1 VFGGSDLVGDTFTP
15 ATDFKQEWYSYPPVL
30 YDHTLNQPQ
39 NELGTVVKME
49 QHDYGLWIEAELDRA
64 KEYTEAVLALIEQ
77 EVLGFSTGSAS
88 HLVRM
93 KGNMITQWPIL
104 EVSLTTTPCEPRT
117 VGVSAMESAEC
128 RMQNAGQSRQ
138 SGMSTQRR
146 RGAEVQE
153 ERKSIESEE
162 DGMSTQTAEYI
173 VNEENVM
180 KAQGTMD
187 NPKSE
192 IGNPESEIGNPK
204 SELLDRMSQM
214 EQKFTT
220 LLDVMTSHAAPGA
233 ARRGFVVPGAVR
245 TEEQAD
251 PLKAWD
257 RYLRTGDRSA
267 LRAAMQEGT
276 PGEGGYLVPEGYSQ
290 EIIGALKDMSIL
302 RRAGARVITVT
313 GTDSFNVP
321 TLSHSTAAV
330 KTSEEGAYDQ
340 NEPTVG
346 EVTFVPMKLTKLVK
360 VSEELLMDSRIDL
373 MRQVLMPDFEQAFA
387 AAENTYFVSGSGSG
401 TEPQG
406 ITVGASDSGVT
417 TSSASTISADN
428 IIDTYHAL
436 GYLYRQK
443 AVWLMNDTTIKA
455 IRKLKETSTGNY
467 LWQPG
472 LAAGQPDTIMG
483 RPVYTLNTMPGL
495 GTASN
500 KVIIFGDLSFYWI
513 VDFGSESVRR
523 LDELY
528 SGNGQVGFRAYRRI
542 GGNVMLD
549 DAIVYA
555 AAGS

>member
-1 VFGGSDLVGDTFTP
+1 MDRYIKLLDTTPQTARIGGWGVVFGGSDLVGDTFTP
-15 ATDFKQEWYSYPPVL
+15 TTDFKQEWYTHPPVL
-30 YDHTLNQPQ
+30 YDHTLNLPQ
-39 NELGTVVKME
+39 NELGVVVKME

-64 KEYTEAVLALIEQ
+64 KEYTEAVLQLIEQ
-77 EVLGFSTGSAS
+77 GALGFSTGSAS

-93 KGNMITQWPIL
+93 KGNMIEQWPIL

-117 VGVSAMESAEC
+117 VGVKM
-128 RMQNAGQSRQ
+128 N
-138 SGMSTQRR
+138 
-146 RGAEVQE
+146 
-153 ERKSIESEE
+153 ESEE
-162 DGMSTQTAEYI
+162 HSMSEEKETYEAHDSGTDNSGAEEMSSGS
-173 VNEENVM
+173 VSRSW
-180 KAQGTMD
+180 MD
-187 NPKSE
+187 NQ
-192 IGNPESEIGNPK
+192 
-204 SELLDRMSQM
+204 LLDRISQM

-220 LLDVMTSHAAPGA
+220 LMDVMTSQPASSSKMRP
-233 ARRGFVVPGAVR
+233 FVPGGVS
-245 TEEQAD
+245 TEDKKVD
-251 PLKAWD
+251 PMKAWD
-257 RYLRTGDRSA
+257 RYMRTGDRGA
-267 LRAAMQEGT
+267 LKAAMQEGT
-276 PGEGGYLVPEGYSQ
+276 DSEGGYLVPEGYSQ
-290 EIIGALKDMSIL
+290 EIIAALKDMSIL

-330 KTSEEGAYDQ
+330 KTSEEGAYSEV
-340 NEPTVG
+340 EPTVG

-387 AAENTYFVSGSGSG
+387 SAENTYFVSGSGSG
-401 TEPQG
+401 SSEPQG

-417 TSSASTISADN
+417 TSTASTISADN

-436 GYLYRQK
+436 GYLYRQN

-455 IRKLKETSTGNY
+455 IRKLKESTTGNY

-472 LAAGQPDTIMG
+472 LTAGQPDTIMG
-483 RPVYTLNTMPGL
+483 RPVYTLNTMPEL
-495 GTASN
+495 GTADN
-500 KVIIFGDLSFYWI
+500 KVIIFGDLAYYWI

>member
-1 VFGGSDLVGDTFTP
+1 
-15 ATDFKQEWYSYPPVL
+15 
-30 YDHTLNQPQ
+30 
-39 NELGTVVKME
+39 M
-49 QHDYGLWIEAELDRA
+49 
-64 KEYTEAVLALIEQ
+64 
-77 EVLGFSTGSAS
+77 
-88 HLVRM
+88 
-93 KGNMITQWPIL
+93 
-104 EVSLTTTPCEPRT
+104 
-117 VGVSAMESAEC
+117 
-128 RMQNAGQSRQ
+128 
-138 SGMSTQRR
+138 
-146 RGAEVQE
+146 
-153 ERKSIESEE
+153 SEE
-162 DGMSTQTAEYI
+162 HASYT
-173 VNEENVM
+173 VNGENVM
-180 KAQGTMD
+180 NTQGTLD

-192 IGNPESEIGNPK
+192 IGNPKSEIGNPKSEIGNPK
-204 SELLDRMSQM
+204 SELLDRISQM

-220 LLDVMTSHAAPGA
+220 LMDVMTSQAAPGA
-233 ARRGFVVPGAVR
+233 ARRGFVVPGALR
-245 TEEQAD
+245 TEEKID
-251 PLKAWD
+251 PMKAWD
-257 RYLRTGDRSA
+257 RYLRTGDRGA
-267 LRAAMQEGT
+267 LKAAMQEGT
-276 PGEGGYLVPEGYSQ
+276 ESEGGYLVPEGYAQ

-330 KTSEEGAYDQ
+330 KTSEEGAYSEV
-340 NEPTVG
+340 EPTVG

-387 AAENTYFVSGSGSG
+387 SAENTYFVSGSGSG
-401 TEPQG
+401 SSEPQG

-436 GYLYRQK
+436 GYLYRQN

-483 RPVYTLNTMPGL
+483 RPVYTLNTMPEL
-495 GTASN
+495 GAASN
-500 KVIIFGDLSFYWI
+500 RVIVFGDLSYYWI

>member
-1 VFGGSDLVGDTFTP
+1 MDMDKDRYIKLLDTTPQTARIGGWGIVFGGSDLVGDTFTP
-15 ATDFKQEWYSYPPVL
+15 QTDFKQEWYAHPPVL

-64 KEYTEAVLALIEQ
+64 KEYTDAVLALIEQ
-77 EVLGFSTGSAS
+77 GALGFSTGSAS

-93 KGNMITQWPIL
+93 KGSTIAQWPIL

-117 VGVSAMESAEC
+117 VGVKM
-128 RMQNAGQSRQ
+128 N
-138 SGMSTQRR
+138 
-146 RGAEVQE
+146 
-153 ERKSIESEE
+153 ESEE
-162 DGMSTQTAEYI
+162 RME
-173 VNEENVM
+173 EENTTE
-180 KAQGTMD
+180 KTDIEQLKTAITDALGEQFAEQAKRID
-187 NPKSE
+187 
-192 IGNPESEIGNPK
+192 
-204 SELLDRMSQM
+204 EL
-214 EQKFTT
+214 
-220 LLDVMTSHAAPGA
+220 
-233 ARRGFVVPGAVR
+233 ARRMDEPAAKMRPFVPGDVR
-245 TEEQAD
+245 STEDKKVD
-251 PLKAWD
+251 PMKAWD
-257 RYLRTGDRSA
+257 RYMRTGDRGA
-267 LRAAMQEGT
+267 LKAAMQEGT
-276 PGEGGYLVPEGYSQ
+276 DSEGGYLVPEGYSN
-290 EIIGALKDMSIL
+290 ELIAALKDMSIL

-330 KTSEEGAYDQ
+330 KTSEEGAYSEV
-340 NEPTVG
+340 EPTVG

-401 TEPQG
+401 SSEPQG

-417 TSSASTISADN
+417 TATASTISADN

-436 GYLYRQK
+436 GYLYRQN

-455 IRKLKETSTGNY
+455 IRKLKETTTGNY

-472 LAAGQPDTIMG
+472 LTAGQPDTIMG
-483 RPVYTLNTMPGL
+483 RPVYTLNTMPEL
-495 GTASN
+495 GTEDN
-500 KVIIFGDLSFYWI
+500 KVIIFGDLSYYWI

>member
-1 VFGGSDLVGDTFTP
+1 
-15 ATDFKQEWYSYPPVL
+15 
-30 YDHTLNQPQ
+30 
-39 NELGTVVKME
+39 
-49 QHDYGLWIEAELDRA
+49 
-64 KEYTEAVLALIEQ
+64 
-77 EVLGFSTGSAS
+77 
-88 HLVRM
+88 M
-93 KGNMITQWPIL
+93 KGSTIAQWPIL

-117 VGVSAMESAEC
+117 VGVKM
-128 RMQNAGQSRQ
+128 N
-138 SGMSTQRR
+138 
-146 RGAEVQE
+146 
-153 ERKSIESEE
+153 ESEE
-162 DGMSTQTAEYI
+162 HSM
-173 VNEENVM
+173 NEE
-180 KAQGTMD
+180 KETYEAHEAHDSGTDSVSEETTTSSGGVSRSWMD
-187 NPKSE
+187 NR
-192 IGNPESEIGNPK
+192 I
-204 SELLDRMSQM
+204 SQM

-220 LLDVMTSHAAPGA
+220 LMDVITSQSASSSKMRP
-233 ARRGFVVPGAVR
+233 FVPGDAN
-245 TEEQAD
+245 TGGKYD
-251 PLKAWD
+251 TIKYAWD
-257 RYLRTGDRSA
+257 RFLRTGERGA
-267 LRAAMQEGT
+267 LKAAMQEGT
-276 PGEGGYLVPEGYSQ
+276 ESEGGYLVPEGYSQ
-290 EIIGALKDMSIL
+290 EIIAALKDMSIL
-302 RRAGARVITVT
+302 RRAGARVISVT

-330 KTSEEGAYDQ
+330 KTSEEGAYSEV
-340 NEPTVG
+340 EPTVG

-387 AAENTYFVSGSGSG
+387 SAENTYFVSGSGSG
-401 TEPQG
+401 SSEPQG

-436 GYLYRQK
+436 GYLYRQN

-455 IRKLKETSTGNY
+455 IRKLKETTTGNY

-472 LAAGQPDTIMG
+472 LTAGQPDTIMG
-483 RPVYTLNTMPGL
+483 RPVYTLNTMPEL
-495 GTASN
+495 GTEDN
-500 KVIIFGDLSFYWI
+500 KVIIFGDLSYYWI

>member
-1 VFGGSDLVGDTFTP
+1 MDMDKDRYIKLLDTTPQTARIGGWGVVFGGNDLVGDTFTP
-15 ATDFKQEWYSYPPVL
+15 QTDFKQEWYTHPPVL
-30 YDHTLNQPQ
+30 YDHTMNLPQ
-39 NELGTVVKME
+39 HELGKVVKME
-49 QHDYGLWIEAELDRA
+49 HHDYGLWIEAELDRA

-77 EVLGFSTGSAS
+77 GALGFSTGSAS

-93 KGNMITQWPIL
+93 KGSTIAQWPIL

-117 VGVSAMESAEC
+117 VGVKM
-128 RMQNAGQSRQ
+128 N
-138 SGMSTQRR
+138 
-146 RGAEVQE
+146 
-153 ERKSIESEE
+153 ESE
-162 DGMSTQTAEYI
+162 GKNMS
-173 VNEENVM
+173 EE
-180 KAQGTMD
+180 KETYEAHEAHDSGTDSVSEEMSSGGVSRSWMD
-187 NPKSE
+187 NQ
-192 IGNPESEIGNPK
+192 
-204 SELLDRMSQM
+204 LLDRISQM

-220 LLDVMTSHAAPGA
+220 LMDVMTSQAAPSSKM
-233 ARRGFVVPGAVR
+233 RPFVPGDVR
-245 TEEQAD
+245 TEDKKVD
-251 PLKAWD
+251 PMKAWD
-257 RYLRTGDRSA
+257 RYLRTGDRGA
-267 LRAAMQEGT
+267 LKAAMEEGT
-276 PGEGGYLVPEGYSQ
+276 PSEGGYLVPEGYSN
-290 EIIGALKDMSIL
+290 ELIAALKDMSIL

-330 KTSEEGAYDQ
+330 KTSEEGAYSEV
-340 NEPTVG
+340 EPTVG

-387 AAENTYFVSGSGSG
+387 AAENSYFTTGSGSGSS
-401 TEPQG
+401 EPQG

-417 TSSASTISADN
+417 TSTASTISADN

-436 GYLYRQK
+436 GYLYRQN

-455 IRKLKETSTGNY
+455 IRKLKESTTGNY

-472 LAAGQPDTIMG
+472 LTAGQPDTIMG
-483 RPVYTLNTMPGL
+483 RPVYTLNTMPEL

-500 KVIIFGDLSFYWI
+500 KVIIFGDLAYYWI

>member
-1 VFGGSDLVGDTFTP
+1 MDRYIKLLDATPQTARIGGWGIVFGGSDLVGDTFTP
-15 ATDFKQEWYSYPPVL
+15 TTDFKQEWYAHPPVL

-39 NELGTVVKME
+39 NELGVVVKME
-49 QHDYGLWIEAELDRA
+49 HHDYGLWIEAELDRA

-77 EVLGFSTGSAS
+77 GALGFSTGSAS

-93 KGNMITQWPIL
+93 KGSTIAQWPIL

-117 VGVSAMESAEC
+117 VGVETMT
-128 RMQNAGQSRQ
+128 MN
-138 SGMSTQRR
+138 
-146 RGAEVQE
+146 
-153 ERKSIESEE
+153 ESEVKNMSE
-162 DGMSTQTAEYI
+162 EKEAYETHDSGTDSGVEQTTTSSDGVSRSW
-173 VNEENVM
+173 
-180 KAQGTMD
+180 MD
-187 NPKSE
+187 NQ
-192 IGNPESEIGNPK
+192 
-204 SELLDRMSQM
+204 LLDRISQM

-220 LLDVMTSHAAPGA
+220 LMDVMTSQPASSSKMRP
-233 ARRGFVVPGAVR
+233 FVPGGVS
-245 TEEQAD
+245 TEDKKVD
-251 PLKAWD
+251 PMKAWD
-257 RYLRTGDRSA
+257 RYMRTGDRGA
-267 LRAAMQEGT
+267 LKAAMQEGT
-276 PGEGGYLVPEGYSQ
+276 DSEGGYLVPEGYSQ
-290 EIIGALKDMSIL
+290 EIIAALKDMSIL

-330 KTSEEGAYDQ
+330 KTSEEGAYSEV
-340 NEPTVG
+340 EPTVG

-387 AAENTYFVSGSGSG
+387 SAENTYFVSGSGSG
-401 TEPQG
+401 SSEPQG

-417 TSSASTISADN
+417 TSTASTISADN

-436 GYLYRQK
+436 GYLYRQN

-455 IRKLKETSTGNY
+455 IRKLKESTTGNY

-472 LAAGQPDTIMG
+472 LTAGQPDTIMG
-483 RPVYTLNTMPGL
+483 RPVYTLNTMPEL
-495 GTASN
+495 GTADN
-500 KVIIFGDLSFYWI
+500 KVIIFGDLAYYWI

>member
-1 VFGGSDLVGDTFTP
+1 MNEEKETYEAHDSG
-15 ATDFKQEWYSYPPVL
+15 TDS
-30 YDHTLNQPQ
+30 
-39 NELGTVVKME
+39 GAE
-49 QHDYGLWIEAELDRA
+49 Q
-64 KEYTEAVLALIEQ
+64 
-77 EVLGFSTGSAS
+77 
-88 HLVRM
+88 
-93 KGNMITQWPIL
+93 
-104 EVSLTTTPCEPRT
+104 TTTSSG
-117 VGVSAMESAEC
+117 GVSRSW
-128 RMQNAGQSRQ
+128 
-138 SGMSTQRR
+138 
-146 RGAEVQE
+146 
-153 ERKSIESEE
+153 
-162 DGMSTQTAEYI
+162 
-173 VNEENVM
+173 
-180 KAQGTMD
+180 MD
-187 NPKSE
+187 NR
-192 IGNPESEIGNPK
+192 I
-204 SELLDRMSQM
+204 SQM

-220 LLDVMTSHAAPGA
+220 LMDVMTSQAAPSSKM
-233 ARRGFVVPGAVR
+233 RPFVPGNAH
-245 TEEQAD
+245 TGGKYD
-251 PLKAWD
+251 TIKYAWD
-257 RYLRTGDRSA
+257 RFLRTGERGA
-267 LRAAMQEGT
+267 LKAAMQEGT
-276 PGEGGYLVPEGYSQ
+276 DSEGGYLVPEGYSQ
-290 EIIGALKDMSIL
+290 EIIAALKDMSIL

-330 KTSEEGAYDQ
+330 KTSEEGAYSEV
-340 NEPTVG
+340 EPTVG

-401 TEPQG
+401 SSEPQG

-417 TSSASTISADN
+417 TSTASTISADN
-428 IIDTYHAL
+428 IIDIYHSL
-436 GYLYRQK
+436 GYLYRQN

-455 IRKLKETSTGNY
+455 IRKLKESTTGNY

-472 LAAGQPDTIMG
+472 LTAGQPDTIMG
-483 RPVYTLNTMPGL
+483 RPVYTLNTMPEL

-500 KVIIFGDLSFYWI
+500 RVIIFGDLSYYWI

>member
-1 VFGGSDLVGDTFTP
+1 MTETGNSTYDDGEQDKSLHVKMLDATPRTARIGGWAVVFGGSDLVGDTFTP

-49 QHDYGLWIEAELDRA
+49 RHDYGLWIEAELDRA

-77 EVLGFSTGSAS
+77 GALGFSTGSAS

-93 KGNMITQWPIL
+93 KGNTIAQWPIL

-117 VGVSAMESAEC
+117 VGVRMDKAAEKETIMEENTQEHETVQENGNNDISDGIQAISEQ
-128 RMQNAGQSRQ
+128 MKALQEQNASLEQRLEKLASEPASR
-138 SGMSTQRR
+138 SG
-146 RGAEVQE
+146 GV
-153 ERKSIESEE
+153 
-162 DGMSTQTAEYI
+162 
-173 VNEENVM
+173 V
-180 KAQGTMD
+180 
-187 NPKSE
+187 
-192 IGNPESEIGNPK
+192 
-204 SELLDRMSQM
+204 
-214 EQKFTT
+214 
-220 LLDVMTSHAAPGA
+220 APGE
-233 ARRGFVVPGAVR
+233 RERESDYLKGFNVFI
-245 TEEQAD
+245 
-251 PLKAWD
+251 
-257 RYLRTGDRSA
+257 RTGDRSEMRA
-267 LRAAMQEGT
+267 AAKAAMQEGT
-276 PGEGGYLVPEGYSQ
+276 DSEGGYLVPEGYSQ
-290 EIIGALKDMSIL
+290 EIIRALKDMSIL

-346 EVTFVPMKLTKLVK
+346 EVTFIPMKLTKLVK

-373 MRQVLMPDFEQAFA
+373 MRQVLMPDFQQAFA
-387 AAENTYFVSGSGSG
+387 AAENTYFVTGSGAGSS
-401 TEPQG
+401 EPQG

-417 TSSASTISADN
+417 TTSASAISADN

-436 GYLYRQK
+436 GYLYRQN

-472 LAAGQPDTIMG
+472 LTAGQPDSIMG
-483 RPVYTLNTMPGL
+483 RPVYTLNTMPEL
-495 GTASN
+495 GTEDN

-528 SGNGQVGFRAYRRI
+528 SGNGQVGFRAFRRI

-549 DAIVYA
+549 DAIVYT
-555 AAGS
+555 AAGA